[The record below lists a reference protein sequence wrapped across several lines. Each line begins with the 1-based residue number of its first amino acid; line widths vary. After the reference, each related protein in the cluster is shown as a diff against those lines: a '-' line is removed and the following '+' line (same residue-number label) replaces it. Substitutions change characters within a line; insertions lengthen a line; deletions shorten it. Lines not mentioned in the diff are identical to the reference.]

1 MTEEAKTEEVGFGRF
16 IAIMGVI
23 IVFLAVWPFLFP
35 SKNVEKPVE
44 DQDGDYWSKST
55 LYPCGE
61 VTLKEE
67 PKRIVTFNHNHND
80 MLETFSYGD
89 RVIATGYPKS
99 FYYSF
104 YKQLPGFDWKVRKE
118 NPNLKFFQYQPAG
131 VFDKELFYSLDAD
144 IHHIDPNRL
153 ARMKGWSVEDV
164 NEIATNIAPFF
175 DNNATMLGD
184 DAVNRNWGVY
194 SGSVYYSFE
203 DYTRAFY
210 KLYNQVQK
218 GEDLLFF
225 IHSLEDK
232 VKTRLKDEYRPRV
245 AILRWKGNEITRVG
259 INSGIEHL
267 QYRTL
272 GVRDAFK
279 GLETKVQPKVED
291 KSILMGRID
300 LEGLLAIDPDVMI
313 MPYIIY
319 TFENDNHI
327 MTPPWKMFLT
337 LKDDPVGQ
345 KLSAFKNNRVYPGGI
360 LMQGPIF
367 YCFQLEMAAKQI
379 YPYIFGEYHQ
389 DNIYKPEEQLF
400 SRDDLARILR

>member
-1 MTEEAKTEEVGFGRF
+1 MKLVTFRYIFLVVAVFF
-16 IAIMGVI
+16 AVFVI
-23 IVFLAVWPFLFP
+23 IGRNKKQKHIVIEEN
-35 SKNVEKPVE
+35 K
-44 DQDGDYWSKST
+44 DYWSKSE

-61 VTLKEE
+61 VILKKE
-67 PKRIVTFNHNHND
+67 PKKIVTFNHNHND
-80 MLETFSYGD
+80 MLETFGWGD
-89 RVIATGYPKS
+89 RVIGTGYPKS

-104 YKQLPGFDWKVRKE
+104 YKQIPNWTWEVRKE
-118 NPNLKFFQYQPAG
+118 NGNLQFFQYQPAG
-131 VFDKELFYSLDAD
+131 TFDKELFYKMDAD

-153 ARMKGWSVEDV
+153 SMMKGWTKADVE
-164 NEIATNIAPFF
+164 EISKNVAPFF

-194 SGSVYYSFE
+194 SGSIYYSFDE
-203 DYTRAFY
+203 YTRAFY
-210 KLYNQVQK
+210 KLYNQVEK
-218 GEDLLFF
+218 GEELLKF
-225 IHSLEDK
+225 IHEMEARIQSKIKNEPK
-232 VKTRLKDEYRPRV
+232 PRV

-272 GVRDAFK
+272 QVRDAFK
-279 GLETKVQPKVED
+279 GREAKVSPKVED

-300 LEGLLAIDPDVMI
+300 LEGLLAIDPDLII

-327 MTPPWKMFLT
+327 MAPPWKMFLT
-337 LKDDPVGQ
+337 LKDDPIGQ
-345 KLSAFKNNRVYPGGI
+345 KLSAFKNGRVYPGGI

-379 YPYIFGEYHQ
+379 YPHIFGSYKT
-389 DNIYKPEEQLF
+389 DNIYPKSEQLF
-400 SRDDLARILR
+400 DREALSKILNK